1 MKLIILHNTKGEIV
15 SLTEVRPG
23 PLPGIGVGV
32 IPPPEHSVLELEKTG
47 ELEGK
52 NLRDIHN
59 EYIVDLKSKKLVKR
73 GA

>member
-1 MKLIILHNTKGEIV
+1 MKLIILYDKKGKIV
-15 SLTEVRPG
+15 SITEVRPG

-32 IPPPEHSVLELEKTG
+32 IPPAEHSVLELEKTD

-52 NLRDIHN
+52 NLRDIHQQ
-59 EYIVDLKSKKLVKR
+59 YIVDMTSKKLVKS